1 MNVSHWIWFKF
12 TSKYVLNLIS
22 SLAVTEHIQWHEQK
36 DVCATVGWWYT
47 FDRGECVSPHP
58 CATAWRCR
66 DVGCILLESI
76 TSSNLALGVDGS
88 WFRLALSNVRPPFPL
103 STFWPF
109 FSLLLSLRLALP
121 PHYLFFQP
129 TIFFPLSSSV
139 VLTVYNF
146 KFRTNP
152 TRSTEIYF
160 IYLSSDGYGNRKR
173 FDGNSWKIGQT
184 RLWIR
189 CYG

>member
-1 MNVSHWIWFKF
+1 MRDGGVVV
-12 TSKYVLNLIS
+12 YV
-22 SLAVTEHIQWHEQK
+22 WP
-36 DVCATVGWWYT
+36 WWMCT
-47 FDRGECVSPHP
+47 PSPFPHP

-88 WFRLALSNVRPPFPL
+88 WFRLALSNVRPPFSFPL

-109 FSLLLSLRLALP
+109 FSLRLALP

-139 VLTVYNF
+139 VLTVVYNF

-160 IYLSSDGYGNRKR
+160 ICDGYGNRKR
-173 FDGNSWKIGQT
+173 FDGNSWKIDQT

>member
-1 MNVSHWIWFKF
+1 MRDGGVVV
-12 TSKYVLNLIS
+12 YVRP
-22 SLAVTEHIQWHEQK
+22 
-36 DVCATVGWWYT
+36 WWMCT
-47 FDRGECVSPHP
+47 PSPFPHP

-88 WFRLALSNVRPPFPL
+88 WFRLALSNVRPPFSFPL

-109 FSLLLSLRLALP
+109 FSLRLALP

-139 VLTVYNF
+139 VLTVSITLNSGPIQPGQPRY
-146 KFRTNP
+146 T
-152 TRSTEIYF
+152 SYV
-160 IYLSSDGYGNRKR
+160 SSDGYGNRKR
-173 FDGNSWKIGQT
+173 FDGNSWKIDQT

>member
-1 MNVSHWIWFKF
+1 MARAEGSCCVRDGGVVV
-12 TSKYVLNLIS
+12 YVRP
-22 SLAVTEHIQWHEQK
+22 
-36 DVCATVGWWYT
+36 WWMCT
-47 FDRGECVSPHP
+47 PSPFPHP

-88 WFRLALSNVRPPFPL
+88 WFRLALSNVRPPFSFPL

-109 FSLLLSLRLALP
+109 FSLRLALP

-139 VLTVYNF
+139 VLTVSI
-146 KFRTNP
+146 T
-152 TRSTEIYF
+152 
-160 IYLSSDGYGNRKR
+160 L
-173 FDGNSWKIGQT
+173 NSGPIQSGQPRYT
-184 RLWIR
+184 SYVMVTGIENVLTGILER
-189 CYG
+189 